1 MIYIYTIYVFVFNGP
16 FLCQLIGFI
25 TNVLKGGRTQ
35 NVSYIVKG
43 VFEGGLEIPW
53 KCKLTFWRYFEDPPH
68 KNDTWGTFSNQFSM

>member
-43 VFEGGLEIPW
+43 VFEGGLEIP
-53 KCKLTFWRYFEDPPH
+53 
-68 KNDTWGTFSNQFSM
+68 